1 MILRGLLAALVTG
14 LLAACA
20 APQQGPAPL
29 VTYAGRPVRLNTVW
43 TASIEPRPAF
53 EKSAEQFG
61 GVAFDA
67 GSQTAVA
74 ALASGRV
81 VGLDGQTGEVRWT
94 IDGEAPAG
102 GHPVIADGIAY
113 LGTHDGVFRAL
124 RAATGETL
132 WSTTVSGSFN
142 STVTVTGDLLV
153 SVVSG
158 SSVVALKRTTGEL
171 AWRHD
176 RTVASSIALQS
187 DATVT
192 AAGDDLFAGYA
203 DGYLERLD
211 RTGKS
216 IWSVPL
222 SRTADRFRDVDT
234 APLVLGDTVYAAS
247 YGGGLFAISRERGSV
262 VWQQPLKGIS
272 QLARAEGS
280 LVVITGDAQVRWL
293 SPDTGETETAFAL
306 EEAVADG
313 LVVSSGYLMLST
325 SERGLYLLDSK
336 SPWVHGRLDSGA
348 GFSTPVTVSGSKLF
362 ALTDGGSILRVDLSL
377 L

>member
-1 MILRGLLAALVTG
+1 MILRGLLAALVAG
-14 LLAACA
+14 LFAACA

-67 GSQTAVA
+67 ASQTAVA
-74 ALASGRV
+74 ALSSGRI
-81 VGLDGQTGEVRWT
+81 VGLDGRTGEVRWSN
-94 IDGEAPAG
+94 DSEAPAG
-102 GHPVIADGIAY
+102 GLPVIADGIVY
-113 LGTHDGVFRAL
+113 LGTHDGTFRAL
-124 RAATGETL
+124 RAATGELL
-132 WSTTVSGSFN
+132 WSTSVTGSFN

-158 SSVVALKRTTGEL
+158 SSVVALRRATGEL

-262 VWQQPLKGIS
+262 VWQQPLTGIS
-272 QLARAEGS
+272 QLARVEGR
-280 LVVITGDAQVRWL
+280 LVVVTGDAQVRWL

-336 SPWVHGRLDSGA
+336 APWVHGRLDAGA